1 MSTFSLFR
9 FDKFLYPKNR
19 LLAHLIFWLIY
30 LGYFTLAFASF
41 RDNYT
46 QSFIEVLVTLPV
58 RMFATYLTLYW
69 LISGFLD
76 KEKYLT
82 FTLIFI
88 ITAIGTGYLDRILL
102 HLFYVPIYLPNYDY
116 ATFPLT
122 SFTKALQRT
131 TNVYTIVFAAAAIK
145 LIKKNYQNEKIAR
158 ELSREKLDAEL
169 KFLKSQ
175 IHPHFLFNTLNS
187 LYALTLQK
195 SDQSSEVVL
204 KLSNFLDYM
213 LYDCNVSQ
221 ISLEKEIE
229 QMQNLIT
236 LEKLRYGDRLD
247 ADFNI
252 SGTVKDLKIPPLLM
266 LPFLENAFKH
276 GVSQH
281 TENSFIYVDLK
292 VKEQNLIFRV
302 ENSSINTESDL
313 EADYTKGI
321 GLKNVKRRLDLIY
334 GDDGYNLEVFKEE
347 DSFTIVLKI
356 SLITSNE

>member
-19 LLAHLIFWLIY
+19 ILAHLIFWLIY
-30 LGYFTLAFASF
+30 LGYFTIAFASF

-58 RMFATYLTLYW
+58 RMFATYITLYW

-76 KEKYLT
+76 KEKYLA

-88 ITAIGTGYLDRILL
+88 LTAIGFGYLDRLLL
-102 HLFYVPIYLPNYDY
+102 HLFYVPIYVPNYDY
-116 ATFPLT
+116 STFPLT

-204 KLSNFLDYM
+204 KLSHFLDYM

-247 ADFNI
+247 VDFNI
-252 SGTVKDLKIPPLLM
+252 SGPVKEFKIPPLLM

-292 VKEQNLIFRV
+292 VKEQNLTFRV
-302 ENSSINTESDL
+302 ENSSTYSESDL

-356 SLITSNE
+356 SLITNNE

>member
-1 MSTFSLFR
+1 MAAISNLR
-9 FDKFLYPKNR
+9 IDKLLYPKNR
-19 LLAHLIFWLIY
+19 IIAHFIFWLLY
-30 LGYFTLAFASF
+30 LGYFSIAFSSF
-41 RDNYT
+41 RDNYI
-46 QSFIEVLVTLPV
+46 QSFVEVFVTLPV
-58 RMFATYLTLYW
+58 RMAATYFTLYW
-69 LISGFLD
+69 LITGFLD
-76 KEKYLT
+76 KEKYIT
-82 FTLIFI
+82 FACLFI
-88 ITAIGTGYLDRILL
+88 ITAIGFGYLDRILL
-102 HLFYVPIYLPNYDY
+102 HLFYVPFYLPNYDY
-116 ATFPLT
+116 ETFPLT
-122 SFTKALQRT
+122 SFSKALQRT

-145 LIKKNYQNEKIAR
+145 LIKRNYQNEKIAR

-195 SDQSSEVVL
+195 SNQSSEVVL
-204 KLSNFLDYM
+204 KLSQFLDYM

-247 ADFNI
+247 VDFNI
-252 SGTVKDLKIPPLLM
+252 SGSIIAHKIPPLLM
-266 LPFLENAFKH
+266 LPFIENAFKH

-281 TENSFIYVDLK
+281 TENSFIYIDLK
-292 VKEQNLIFRV
+292 IKDQNLIFRV
-302 ENSSINTESDL
+302 ENSCVHSEVTE

-334 GDDGYNLEVFKEE
+334 GPSGYELEVFKEE
-347 DSFTIVLKI
+347 DSFTMVLKI
-356 SLITSNE
+356 LLIAKNE

>member
-1 MSTFSLFR
+1 MAAMSIIR
-9 FDKFLYPKNR
+9 FDKLLYPKNR
-19 LLAHLIFWLIY
+19 IIAHFVFWLIY
-30 LGYFTLAFASF
+30 LGYFTIAFASF
-41 RDNYT
+41 RDNYI
-46 QSFIEVLVTLPV
+46 QSFVEVFVTLPV
-58 RMFATYLTLYW
+58 RMFATYFTLYW
-69 LISGFLD
+69 LIPGFLD
-76 KEKYLT
+76 KEKYIT
-82 FTLIFI
+82 FAFLFI
-88 ITAIGTGYLDRILL
+88 LTAIGFGYLDRILL
-102 HLFYVPIYLPNYDY
+102 HLFYVPVYLPNYDY
-116 ATFPLT
+116 QTFPLT
-122 SFTKALQRT
+122 SFSKALQRT

-145 LIKKNYQNEKIAR
+145 LIKRNYQNEKIAR

-195 SDQSSEVVL
+195 SNQSSEVVL
-204 KLSNFLDYM
+204 KLSHFLDYM

-247 ADFNI
+247 VDFNI
-252 SGTVKDLKIPPLLM
+252 TGPIKMHKIPPLLM
-266 LPFLENAFKH
+266 LPFIENAFKH

-281 TENSFIYVDLK
+281 TENSFIFIDLK
-292 VKEQNLIFRV
+292 IKEHQLIFRV
-302 ENSSINTESDL
+302 ENSCINSEADL
-313 EADYTKGI
+313 EPDYTKGI

-334 GDDGYNLEVFKEE
+334 GSEGYELEVFKEE

-356 SLITSNE
+356 LLISKNE